1 MERTVEHSPVQLAQ
15 LVDSSRPGPVL
26 EEALVIVS
34 RISTSIDTRPIESVH
49 GDIVRIFRGEHP
61 GYKACNTLYHD
72 LEHTMDTFLALAR
85 LMHGAHVSGRSLDPE
100 SIVLGLITALM
111 HDIGYIQQEDDDAG
125 TGAKYTYIH
134 VSRGVDFMKEH
145 LPERGMTPEEILVCR
160 HMIRYTD
167 PEADLEKA
175 GNETDD
181 QQIVGSMLGV
191 ADLLGQM
198 ASRIYLEKL
207 LFLYCEFEEAVIS
220 EFEDER
226 DLLRKTLS
234 YYESTRERILHE
246 LNGVDC
252 FARPHFRDRWDIDHD
267 LYAEAIERNL
277 VYLQRILDDPEQNYL
292 KYLRRRGLADAF
304 VSRKQAVNDQ

>member
-1 MERTVEHSPVQLAQ
+1 MEHSPVQLAQ

-26 EEALVIVS
+26 KEVLVTVS
-34 RISTSIDTRPIESVH
+34 LMSPSIDNRAIESVH
-49 GDIVRIFRGEHP
+49 RDIVRVFRGEFP

-72 LEHTMDTFLALAR
+72 LEHTMDTFLALVR
-85 LMHGAHVSGRSLDPE
+85 LMHGAYVSGRFLEPE

-111 HDIGYIQQEDDDAG
+111 HDIGYIQQEDDETG

-134 VSRGVDFMKEH
+134 VSRGVDFMIDH
-145 LPERGMTPEEILVCR
+145 LPDQGLTSEEILVCR
-160 HMIRYTD
+160 NMIRYTD
-167 PEADLEKA
+167 PEAHLERLE
-175 GNETDD
+175 GETDD
-181 QQIVGSMLGV
+181 QQIVGNMLGT

-226 DLLRKTLS
+226 DLLRKTLD
-234 YYESTRERILHE
+234 YYETTRDRILHE

-277 VYLQRILDDPEQNYL
+277 LYLQRILDDPEQNYL
-292 KYLRRRGLADAF
+292 KYLRRRGLANAF
-304 VSRKQAVNDQ
+304 VSRKQAANDH

>member
-1 MERTVEHSPVQLAQ
+1 VEHSPVQLAQ
-15 LVDSSRPGPVL
+15 LVDSSRPDPVL
-26 EEALVIVS
+26 KEALVIVALM
-34 RISTSIDTRPIESVH
+34 STAIDTRPIEAVH
-49 GDIVRIFRGEHP
+49 GDVVRIFRGDHP

-72 LEHTMDTFLALAR
+72 LEHTMDTFLALGR
-85 LMHGAHVSGRSLDPE
+85 LMHGAYVSGRSLDPK

-111 HDIGYIQQEDDDAG
+111 HDIGYIQQADDDAG
-125 TGAKYTYIH
+125 TGAKYTYVH

-145 LPERGMTPEEILVCR
+145 LPERGLTHEEILVCR
-160 HMIRYTD
+160 NMIRYTD
-167 PEADLEKA
+167 PEANLEKLE
-175 GNETDD
+175 GETDD
-181 QQIVGSMLGV
+181 EHIVGSMLGV

-226 DLLRKTLS
+226 DLLRKTLT
-234 YYESTRERILHE
+234 YYEATRDKIRNE
-246 LNGVDC
+246 LNGADC

-277 VYLQRILDDPEQNYL
+277 AYLQRILDDPEQNYL

-304 VSRKQAVNDQ
+304 VSLKQAANDH